1 MRLVFVHGM
10 RQEHKSP
17 ADLRKTWQDALIAA
31 WKAAELATP
40 AYTLEMPYYGDVLND
55 LTEAVRDS
63 TANVV
68 TRGEGSPNTFTPLEE
83 ALIREMASKEGISD
97 AEIRAELGQEVVA
110 RGPANWEWV
119 QAMARLLESKVPGLG
134 RIGLSF
140 VRQVDAYLT
149 RQHIQEAV
157 DDIVRPCLQG
167 GPSVVVAHSLG
178 TFVAYRLLRQEGDA
192 ASAPLFVTVGSPLG
206 ISTVKQYL
214 RPHHSKCRAASLT
227 G

>member
-97 AEIRAELGQEVVA
+97 AEIRAELGQ
-110 RGPANWEWV
+110 
-119 QAMARLLESKVPGLG
+119 S
-134 RIGLSF
+134 S
-140 VRQVDAYLT
+140 T
-149 RQHIQEAV
+149 
-157 DDIVRPCLQG
+157 
-167 GPSVVVAHSLG
+167 
-178 TFVAYRLLRQEGDA
+178 
-192 ASAPLFVTVGSPLG
+192 AS
-206 ISTVKQYL
+206 
-214 RPHHSKCRAASLT
+214 
-227 G
+227 